1 MKKILSLT
9 IFIIIALGCSKSKSG
24 YTNPYL
30 PNNPVNI
37 TIDLT
42 FPQFDDLKYAN
53 GHVIVPNQGVAGPQG
68 GVVVFN
74 MGGEQY
80 RAFDIICPNHQIDFK
95 CSRMKVDGPRSI
107 FITCYCG
114 EYHQEP
120 LKYSLITGTSMTPGA
135 QYQMKPYPVVKRG
148 NIITINY

>member
-1 MKKILSLT
+1 MKKILILT
-9 IFIIIALGCSKSKSG
+9 LFILIAIGCSKSKSG

-37 TIDLT
+37 IIDLN
-42 FPQFDDLKYAN
+42 FPQYDNLKYAH
-53 GHVIVPNQGVAGPQG
+53 GSAIVPNQGAGGSQG

-74 MGGEQY
+74 LGGDDF
-80 RAFDIICPNHQIDFK
+80 RAYDIICPNHQIDYN
-95 CSRMKVDGPRSI
+95 CSRMKMDKPGSI
-107 FITCYCG
+107 YISCHCTQ
-114 EYHQEP
+114 YHEEP